1 MAKVTD
7 PSGVRWTVRRR
18 RSFDLDL
25 SSLWFPGD
33 AEGGGLA
40 IALVVAGWGFW
51 FIAHWFGLV
60 WRITIQ
66 RDDKEVG
73 EEEVRGWLKSRRRI
87 QEIAELVAAGTLP
100 ASWSVSPN

>member
-7 PSGVRWTVRRR
+7 PDGVQWSVRRR
-18 RSFDLDL
+18 RSFDLGESVILPD
-25 SSLWFPGD
+25 G
-33 AEGGGLA
+33 EGGALA
-40 IALVVAGWGFW
+40 FALIVGGWGFW
-51 FIAHWFGLV
+51 FIAHWFGLA

-66 RDDKEVG
+66 RDGKEVG

>member
-7 PSGVRWTVRRR
+7 PSGARWTVRRR
-18 RSFDLDL
+18 RSFDV
-25 SSLWFPGD
+25 GD
-33 AEGGGLA
+33 SFLGFDGTAF
-40 IALVVAGWGFW
+40 VVALWGFW

-66 RDDKEVG
+66 RDGKEVG

>member
-7 PSGVRWTVRRR
+7 PSGGQWTVRRR
-18 RSFDLDL
+18 RSFDDL
-25 SSLWFPGD
+25 GRLADAGGPG
-33 AEGGGLA
+33 AAGVVYPL
-40 IALVVAGWGFW
+40 IVAGWGFW
-51 FIAHWFGLV
+51 FIAHWFGLA

-66 RDDKEVG
+66 RDGKEVG